1 VVAFLQGKTPDYRE
15 WVAKNAV
22 DIAID
27 TYVALLLLEQAEKW
41 DHKRMVVKK
50 FVADMMPR
58 VAMNRAYVLN
68 AEPVLA
74 AT

>member
-1 VVAFLQGKTPDYRE
+1 M
-15 WVAKNAV
+15 V

-27 TYVALLLLEQAEKW
+27 TYIALLLLPQAEQW

-50 FVADMMPR
+50 FVGDMMPR
-58 VAMNRAYVLN
+58 VAMNREYVFS
-68 AEPVLA
+68 AQPLA